1 MTDGSEKRNRQVA
14 FELQNS
20 HVCEKRIH
28 SKVLNAMQRQFK
40 FFFTFKMMKN
50 LAKVLDW
57 KITL

>member
-1 MTDGSEKRNRQVA
+1 MIDGSEKRNRQVA

-20 HVCEKRIH
+20 HVCEKRG
-28 SKVLNAMQRQFK
+28 KVLNAMQRQFK
-40 FFFTFKMMKN
+40 FFLTFKMMKN

>member
-1 MTDGSEKRNRQVA
+1 MIDGSVKRNRQVA
-14 FELQNS
+14 FELQIS
-20 HVCEKRIH
+20 HVCEKR

-40 FFFTFKMMKN
+40 FFLTFKMMKN

>member
-1 MTDGSEKRNRQVA
+1 MIDGSEKRNRQVA

-20 HVCEKRIH
+20 HVCVKR

-40 FFFTFKMMKN
+40 FFLAFKMMKN